1 MQFGL
6 MGYSSSELQALQ
18 IPAHVAIMQKEEY
31 PNISQLA
38 ALLGGGRD
46 THNAKASSGWG
57 LWCLLHQSYPSGL
70 IRFDSG
76 WF

>member
-18 IPAHVAIMQKEEY
+18 IPAHVAIMQKEEH

-38 ALLGGGRD
+38 ALLRGGRD
-46 THNAKASSGWG
+46 THNTKAISPELSMSSVVSVAQELPFW
-57 LWCLLHQSYPSGL
+57 S
-70 IRFDSG
+70 DEV
-76 WF
+76 

>member
-46 THNAKASSGWG
+46 THNAKASSG
-57 LWCLLHQSYPSGL
+57 
-70 IRFDSG
+70 
-76 WF
+76 